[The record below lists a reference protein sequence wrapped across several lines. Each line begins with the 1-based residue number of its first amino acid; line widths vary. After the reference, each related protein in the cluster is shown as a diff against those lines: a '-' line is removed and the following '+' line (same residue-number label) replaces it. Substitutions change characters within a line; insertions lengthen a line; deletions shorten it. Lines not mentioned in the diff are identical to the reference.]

1 MEKGNFINS
10 IKTLKLIA
18 HRLGYKM
25 TNYPENTI
33 DSLNAIFNNKEL
45 LDSCDGFEFDIC
57 FTKDHIPIVLHDKY
71 VDDMTDHEGMV
82 KDYTY
87 DDIKDFDFS
96 SRKSLKD
103 IKTDTYKIIT
113 LEEIL
118 EFFKVNKDKLKK
130 KVIKIETK
138 DSAFLDMKNLY
149 VLAKILNK
157 YPSLSL
163 NIVHLSYY
171 PWNLIALRRIQ
182 NNKGYN
188 KTKTDLLC
196 ENSLMVTSSKLI
208 GTLDS
213 ISMRIKTNNLG
224 EESPTNSRRVN
235 KKIHSDRFFMQFSN
249 AISEKIISY
258 AISRFGFASFYVLNT
273 DEEIDE
279 FCQKISDKFF
289 EDNKDKF
296 VFTTDNPFN
305 LRQTTTKSKK

>member
-1 MEKGNFINS
+1 
-10 IKTLKLIA
+10 
-18 HRLGYKM
+18 
-25 TNYPENTI
+25 
-33 DSLNAIFNNKEL
+33 
-45 LDSCDGFEFDIC
+45 
-57 FTKDHIPIVLHDKY
+57 
-71 VDDMTDHEGMV
+71 MV

-118 EFFKVNKDKLKK
+118 EFFRANKDKLKK

-157 YPSLSL
+157 YSSLSL

-258 AISRFGFASFYVLNT
+258 AISRFGCASFYVLNT
-273 DEEIDE
+273 EEEIDE